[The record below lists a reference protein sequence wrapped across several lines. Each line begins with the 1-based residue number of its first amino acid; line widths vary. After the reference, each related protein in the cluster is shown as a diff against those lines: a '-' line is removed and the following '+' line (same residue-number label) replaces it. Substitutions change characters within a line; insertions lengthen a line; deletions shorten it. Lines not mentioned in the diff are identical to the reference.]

1 MTLFLS
7 EKNVVSLLPM
17 KKAIEA
23 VKYGLTE
30 LGLDRAQNQP
40 RARVAIE
47 NTTLNTMSA
56 SIPGANIMGVKNY
69 TFTPMAAKDPIA
81 YFLLFSGEGDLLC
94 MMEADELGRIRTGA
108 VTGLAT
114 DYLAAPHSK
123 IAALLGTGFQAET
136 QLKAICEVRDLDCVH
151 VWSRNPKSV
160 DDFCRRLQPE
170 INAEL
175 KPAENIE
182 RAVNDADIITTAT
195 SAPQPILSGDLIN
208 QGVHVNAIGNN
219 RAYEREIDGEAV
231 KRADLIITDSIEQS
245 KMESGD
251 LVIANKEG
259 IAVWERVHELTDL
272 IVGKSIHRT
281 SADQITM
288 FKSNGLAIEDVAAA
302 YFVYKEAMRL
312 DIGSDVDI

>member
-7 EKNVVSLLPM
+7 EKSVVSLLPM

-23 VKYGLTE
+23 VKYGLME
-30 LGLDRAQNQP
+30 LGLNRAQNQP

-56 SIPGANIMGVKNY
+56 SIPEANIMGVKNY
-69 TFTPMAAKDPIA
+69 TFTTMAKDPIA

-94 MMEADELGRIRTGA
+94 LMEADELGRIRTGA

-114 DYLAAPHSK
+114 DYLAVPHSK
-123 IAALLGTGFQAET
+123 VAALLGTGFQAET
-136 QLKAICEVRDLDCVH
+136 QLKAICEVRDLDRVY
-151 VWSRNPKSV
+151 VWSRHPKSV
-160 DDFCRRLQPE
+160 NDFCHRLQPQVS
-170 INAEL
+170 AEL

-182 RAVNDADIITTAT
+182 RAVKDADIITTAT

-208 QGVHVNAIGNN
+208 KGVHLNAIGNN
-219 RAYEREIDGEAV
+219 RVYEREIDGEAV
-231 KRADLIITDSIEQS
+231 NRADLIITDSIEQS

-259 IAVWERVHELTDL
+259 IAVWNRVSELTDL
-272 IVGKSIHRT
+272 IVGKSIQRT
-281 SADQITM
+281 SANQITM

-302 YFVYKEAMRL
+302 YFVYKEALRL
-312 DIGSDVDI
+312 NIGIDVDI